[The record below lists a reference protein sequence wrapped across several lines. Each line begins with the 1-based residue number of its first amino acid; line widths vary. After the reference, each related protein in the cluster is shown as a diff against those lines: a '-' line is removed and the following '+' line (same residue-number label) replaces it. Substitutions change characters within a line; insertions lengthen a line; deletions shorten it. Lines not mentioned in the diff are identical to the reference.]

1 MISVKEQ
8 RGDRPLNFWYRCLIA
23 VIGVPLIILI
33 IHLGSWY
40 FLLFAAVQAGLATYE
55 FYSLAGRKG
64 IKPLVAL
71 GVVLAALLPAI
82 CFLALIKGRPFWL
95 SSIGT
100 LLIILVAASTTLSVR
115 EPEGAISRMA
125 VTVFGILYI
134 GGLLSYQVLLRHDPL
149 YSEREGFAWLFLAYL
164 VTWSIDVGGYAVG
177 SLFGRHKL
185 CPAISPGK
193 TVEGAVGGLI
203 FSVGSSYAAGTCWL
217 GIITRGEAL
226 LFGIILAIAGPA
238 GDLVESIFKRDAGV
252 KDSSSLLPGHGGMLD
267 RFDSL
272 LFTVPAAVIFRYLFR

>member
-1 MISVKEQ
+1 M
-8 RGDRPLNFWYRCLIA
+8 
-23 VIGVPLIILI
+23 
-33 IHLGSWY
+33 
-40 FLLFAAVQAGLATYE
+40 
-55 FYSLAGRKG
+55 
-64 IKPLVAL
+64 
-71 GVVLAALLPAI
+71 
-82 CFLALIKGRPFWL
+82 
-95 SSIGT
+95 
-100 LLIILVAASTTLSVR
+100 
-115 EPEGAISRMA
+115 
-125 VTVFGILYI
+125 
-134 GGLLSYQVLLRHDPL
+134 
-149 YSEREGFAWLFLAYL
+149 
-164 VTWSIDVGGYAVG
+164 G